1 MVLNHVDG
9 IEYPCFSELTWYI
22 HLNPLMAR
30 IVKNIKRLNVYPWAG
45 HSAIMGRVKRTWQ
58 DTEAVLSYFG
68 GCDIEAGG
76 L

>member
-1 MVLNHVDG
+1 MVHS
-9 IEYPCFSELTWYI
+9 SESFNGT
-22 HLNPLMAR
+22 HS
-30 IVKNIKRLNVYPWAG
+30 KNIKRLNVYPWAG